1 MLVFLE
7 EFLDSVLNGNDMMM
21 MMMKMIIEIFVY
33 NIEAVW

>member
-7 EFLDSVLNGNDMMM
+7 EFLDSVLNGDDMMM